1 MIRIVNIFLFLIII
15 VFIFSVFRYY
25 SLNIHINANNSKR
38 PNIEQILKSKIN
50 DLPVLPNDTENVIE
64 FNNSFNGEIN
74 NEKNRSFWELLK
86 IK

>member
-15 VFIFSVFRYY
+15 VFILSVFRYY
-25 SLNIHINANNSKR
+25 SLNIHINANSSNR
-38 PNIEQILKSKIN
+38 PSVEQILKSKIN
-50 DLPVLPNDTENVIE
+50 DLPVLQNDTENVIE
-64 FNNSFNGEIN
+64 FNNSFNREIN